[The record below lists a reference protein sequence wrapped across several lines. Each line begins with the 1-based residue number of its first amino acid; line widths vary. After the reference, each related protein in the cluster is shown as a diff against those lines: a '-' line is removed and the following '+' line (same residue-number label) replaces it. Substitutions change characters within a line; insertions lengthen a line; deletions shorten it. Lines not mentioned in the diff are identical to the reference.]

1 MAKEILFTLFYLLL
15 FNLLI
20 ARFSKL
26 RFKYLK
32 PFVTHILFNL
42 KFITGIFIWVIY
54 TFYYTDVQNNDVHK
68 FYSDALIL
76 RNVAS
81 ESPSDFIS
89 IVTGQGSNDPRF
101 DKYYVEMKNWKRN
114 FDEAPF
120 NENQTIIKLNALLM
134 FVSCRVY
141 FVHIIFMCFISLVG
155 WVLLT
160 NAILKFAPAANAVL
174 ALPVL
179 LLPSVL
185 FWTSGV
191 IKEPLLV
198 LGLGVFVY
206 GLLNYGEITTTKNLK
221 GIALIISGA
230 FIILTIKFFVLACLI
245 PALAAFLLFQ
255 QRQSKGFVLLK
266 YAVVY
271 IMLLIAAFNI
281 NNFIPRI
288 DLQQMLV
295 NKQVHS
301 VKEAEYFKAG
311 SRIAIPEISNSA
323 ISILQN
329 APIGVWNTV
338 TRPYPREGKNI
349 MMLASAAENIVIVL
363 LIGLCLLFADFK
375 NLRRLNLLLFLLTC
389 SLSYFALIGICTPVL
404 GNLVR
409 YKAPLL
415 PIFLFAFI
423 LLVKGEVVPSR
434 FRKLLQ

>member
-20 ARFSKL
+20 VRFSQL
-26 RFKYLK
+26 RFKNFR
-32 PFVTHILFNL
+32 PFVTHALFNL
-42 KFITGIFIWVIY
+42 KFITGIVIWIIY
-54 TFYYTDVQNNDVHK
+54 TFYYKDVQNNDVHK

-76 RNVAS
+76 RNVAT
-81 ESPSDFIS
+81 ESPSDFVS
-89 IVTGQGSNDPRF
+89 IITGHGTNDPRF
-101 DKYYVEMKNWKRN
+101 DRYYTDMKNWKRN

-141 FVHIIFMCFISLVG
+141 FVHILFMCFISLVG

-160 NAILKFAPAANAVL
+160 NAILKFAPAANSVL

-206 GLLNYGEITTTKNLK
+206 GLLNYGEITITKNLK

-230 FIILTIKFFVLACLI
+230 FIILTIKFFVLACLM
-245 PALAAFLLFQ
+245 PALVAFLLFQ
-255 QRQSKGFVLLK
+255 QKPNRIFVLLK
-266 YAVVY
+266 YAGVY
-271 IMLLIAAFNI
+271 ALLLFAAFNI
-281 NNFIPRI
+281 SHFIPRL

-311 SRIAIPEISNSA
+311 SRISIPEISNSA

-329 APIGVWNTV
+329 APVGIWNTI
-338 TRPYPREGKNI
+338 TRPYPWEGKNI
-349 MMLASAAENIVIVL
+349 MMLASAAENLVIL
-363 LIGLCLLFADFK
+363 AFILLCLRYADIK
-375 NLRRLNLLLFLLTC
+375 SYRHLNLLLFLLTC

-409 YKAPLL
+409 YKAPLI

-434 FRKLLQ
+434 FHKLLQ